1 MNLKSYTAAGLT
13 RVLTA
18 RRHDALV
25 MKLSLVASNF
35 RVGTSEVA
43 RRTVA
48 AAAAAAAPQLTAFF
62 SVAPAAPAAPIAP
75 RNDRSVVG
83 LPPAA
88 AVAAED
94 VDERRLDQG
103 AAEDIAAE
111 AETEEEK
118 EGAEEEDDEEE
129 GELSPP
135 FYHNPT
141 VRADEPRS
149 THRRRSRGSRSSRGS
164 AGAAQ
169 DETDVDVNELGEQTH
184 LFVHQQER
192 QPEESEKVALGV
204 DLESTPPV
212 SHPPNHHP
220 PSPVPVSVLKR
231 SPLEWCVDG
240 SRPLS
245 ATTMLRAL
253 GAGDAEGEEVSRALR
268 RRLERVNPVYDS
280 DAVDPRSG
288 GRGGGS
294 GSGGGRGGRQLSA
307 T

>member
-62 SVAPAAPAAPIAP
+62 SAAPAAPAAPIAP

-103 AAEDIAAE
+103 ADEGVAAE

-118 EGAEEEDDEEE
+118 EGAEEEDEEE

-253 GAGDAEGEEVSRALR
+253 GAGDAEGGEVSRALR